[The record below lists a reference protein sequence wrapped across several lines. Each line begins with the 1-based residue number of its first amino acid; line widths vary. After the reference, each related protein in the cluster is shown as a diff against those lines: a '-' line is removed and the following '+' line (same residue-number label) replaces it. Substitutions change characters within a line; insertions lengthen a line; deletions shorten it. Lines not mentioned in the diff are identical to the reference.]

1 METIPRP
8 PRLRRT
14 QRMALVLLLTGC
26 TLNYIDR
33 STLAIANPLVR
44 EDLGFSLGE
53 MGLLLSA
60 FLWAYAAGQLPGGA
74 LVDRFG
80 PRLMLGAGV
89 ALWSIAQ
96 GVAGFVG
103 NFTQFAT
110 ARAFLGLGESAQFP
124 GSVRV
129 VRDWFNIGNRGL
141 AIGIYNSGSKL
152 GPAIAPPL
160 LTALML
166 PFGWRWMFI
175 IMGVAGL
182 LIAVVW
188 FALYRDVS
196 QVALSSEETAYL
208 SQGEQET
215 PHRVTF
221 AEWRQLFPYRAT
233 WE

>member
-1 METIPRP
+1 MTGKAMKTIPRP
-8 PRLRRT
+8 PRIRRT

-44 EDLGFSLGE
+44 EDLGFSIGE

-60 FLWAYAAGQLPGGA
+60 FLWAYAAGQLPGGM
-74 LVDRFG
+74 LVDRYG

-89 ALWSIAQ
+89 ALWSVAQ

-103 NFTQFAT
+103 NFAQFAT

-129 VRDWFNIGNRGL
+129 VRDWFNIGDRGF
-141 AIGIYNSGSKL
+141 AIGLYNSGSKL

-175 IMGVAGL
+175 IMGVVGVVVS
-182 LIAVVW
+182 VVW
-188 FALYRDVS
+188 FVLYCDVS
-196 QVALSSEETAYL
+196 QVSHSAEE
-208 SQGEQET
+208 
-215 PHRVTF
+215 P
-221 AEWRQLFPYRAT
+221 PI
-233 WE
+233 

>member
-1 METIPRP
+1 MTGKAMETLPRP
-8 PRLRRT
+8 PRIRRT

-74 LVDRFG
+74 LVDRYG

-89 ALWSIAQ
+89 ALWSVAQ

-110 ARAFLGLGESAQFP
+110 AAPFSASASRRNF
-124 GSVRV
+124 
-129 VRDWFNIGNRGL
+129 RGR
-141 AIGIYNSGSKL
+141 
-152 GPAIAPPL
+152 
-160 LTALML
+160 
-166 PFGWRWMFI
+166 FGWFATGSISATAAWRSASTT
-175 IMGVAGL
+175 AGQNS
-182 LIAVVW
+182 A
-188 FALYRDVS
+188 
-196 QVALSSEETAYL
+196 
-208 SQGEQET
+208 
-215 PHRVTF
+215 
-221 AEWRQLFPYRAT
+221 RQSPRRCSPR
-233 WE
+233 